1 MTYQMRAEENKWSLY
16 RHTTPSGKVY
26 IGITSQIP
34 KYRWNNGK
42 GYFNCSKS
50 PLKSSIIKYGW
61 GNIKHE
67 VLFTNLTED
76 TAKSLEIKLIKHY
89 KNLGIS
95 LNITDGGEGCRGV
108 IPWNKGI
115 KIPYEKSN
123 KLKGTHLTEEHKRK
137 ISLSHKGKSCR
148 GKGWKLSDKQK
159 ALLKSIN
166 TGRIRPDYERLKI
179 SQNSANNKK
188 VVELDTNGNIIHIYR
203 SASEAGKKYNIS
215 SSWVAKACRNKTV
228 CSGHIFTYE
237 IYNIDYRSI
246 YLYKVRR
253 STKYKFI

>member
-1 MTYQMRAEENKWSLY
+1 MIYPKKTERNKWSLY
-16 RHTTPSGKVY
+16 RHITPSGKIY

-34 KYRWNNGK
+34 EYRWNNGK
-42 GYFNCSKS
+42 GYFNCRKT

-61 GNIKHE
+61 DNIKHE
-67 VLFTNLTED
+67 VLFTNLEEQ

-95 LNITDGGEGCRGV
+95 LNVTDGGEGCTGR

-115 KIPYEKSN
+115 KVPFEKSN
-123 KLKGTHLTEEHKRK
+123 KLRGTRLTEEHKK
-137 ISLSHKGKSCR
+137 KLSLSHIGKSGGR
-148 GKGWKLSDKQK
+148 KGRKMSEEQK
-159 ALLKSIN
+159 ALLKNIN
-166 TGRIRPDYERLKI
+166 TGRVRPDYERLKI
-179 SQNSANNKK
+179 SQNSANNKR
-188 VVELDTNGNIIHIYR
+188 VVELDTNGNIIYTYR
-203 SASEAGKKYNIS
+203 SASEAGKKYNIDP
-215 SSWVAKACRNKTV
+215 SWVAKACRNKTL

-237 IYNIDYRSI
+237 IHNIDYRSI